1 MSYFRV
7 ILVLLLF
14 LVLMAL
20 LVVLQVWMCKKSL
33 KLGLLLPG
41 IFLVLGLML
50 TAVFAINAVG
60 VMPGNLVVLVGIF
73 LLANIPTFI
82 FGGIWLYFKCRHDGL
97 DALQRMQIE
106 DLE

>member
-60 VMPGNLVVLVGIF
+60 AMPGNLVVLVGIF

-82 FGGIWLYFKCRHDGL
+82 FGGIWLYFKRRHDGL

>member
-41 IFLVLGLML
+41 SFLALGLML

-60 VMPGNLVVLVGIF
+60 AMLGNLVVLVGIF

-82 FGGIWLYFKCRHDGL
+82 FGGIWLYFKRRHDGL

>member
-33 KLGLLLPG
+33 KLGLLL
-41 IFLVLGLML
+41 
-50 TAVFAINAVG
+50 
-60 VMPGNLVVLVGIF
+60 PGNLVVLVGIF